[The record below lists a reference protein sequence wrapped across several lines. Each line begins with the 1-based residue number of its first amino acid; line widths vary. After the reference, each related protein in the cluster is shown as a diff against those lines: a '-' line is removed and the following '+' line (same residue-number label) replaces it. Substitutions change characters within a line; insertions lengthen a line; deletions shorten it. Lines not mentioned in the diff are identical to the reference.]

1 MATTKNS
8 TYIVFN
14 NDDDDIN
21 PAPEG
26 QKLEDCSNKTRN
38 EFIIKVYIVVCLQL
52 LTSLIF
58 GIITY
63 TSKSVQDYVL
73 SSPGTYII
81 SIIALFVSLL
91 LLMCLKHKYPLNI
104 ILLSIFTLSM
114 SYGLGIVCL
123 SYSPK
128 IVFQALVLTFGITF
142 GLSLFTWY
150 NKEKDFSILGNI
162 LFGFMII
169 LFIGSI
175 FQLFFSFGG
184 IGETLWACF
193 GALIFAGYIIF
204 DTWLI
209 LRKYSE
215 NEWIMASINLYLDII
230 NLFLYLLRLLRSLQ
244 RD

>member
-1 MATTKNS
+1 MTTTENN
-8 TYIVFN
+8 TYIVFSN
-14 NDDDDIN
+14 DDDIN

-38 EFIIKVYIVVCLQL
+38 EFIIKVYSVVCLQL

-81 SIIALFVSLL
+81 SIITLFVSLL

-150 NKEKDFSILGNI
+150 NKEKDFSILGNV

-215 NEWIMASINLYLDII
+215 NEWIMAAINLYLDII

>member
-1 MATTKNS
+1 MITNENH

-14 NDDDDIN
+14 DDDIN

-26 QKLEDCSNKTRN
+26 QKLEDCPIKTRN
-38 EFIIKVYIVVCLQL
+38 EFIIKVYSIVCIQL
-52 LTSLIF
+52 LTSLIC
-58 GIITY
+58 GIVTY
-63 TSKSVQDYVL
+63 TSKSVQNYVL

-81 SIIALFVSLL
+81 SLITVFVCLL
-91 LLMCLKHKYPLNI
+91 LLMCLKNKYPFNI
-104 ILLSIFTLSM
+104 VILSIFTLSM

-150 NKEKDFSILGNI
+150 NKEKDFSILQNI
-162 LFGFMII
+162 LLGFMII

-175 FQLFFSFGG
+175 FQLFFSFGR

-193 GALIFAGYIIF
+193 GALIFAGYIVF

-209 LRKYSE
+209 LSKYSE
-215 NEWIMASINLYLDII
+215 DEWIMAAINLYLDII
-230 NLFLYLLRLLRSLQ
+230 NLFLYFEIIFISK
-244 RD
+244 